1 MSVEINYI
9 LLCKLIKN
17 IFDYGFFRDVIIP
30 FGSLISVYI
39 IYLMTNKF
47 QKQSN
52 RPMFTMIPIE
62 IEKNIMKKDTDIFNH
77 AIVDRKNENIQDYI
91 SENYKTSHFLE
102 SFIYFKNIGD
112 SFAKDIEIVISHI
125 NSEVYFKKVNAN
137 EFYNRE
143 YNDMN
148 IILNNT
154 PTRNALIVKSNRG
167 NKRYN
172 LLKDKYS
179 STFKFRVCAKE
190 EIIKVKFKKNDR
202 IIFNHFMLADSHTY
216 RPYIKV
222 TINYKDKFDSKYQD
236 EMFIVLKNTAIRDKR
251 DDDDIMFR
259 GEIGEVNSS
268 QVLDNKEYYI
278 N

>member
-9 LLCKLIKN
+9 MLCKLMKN
-17 IFDYGFFRDVIIP
+17 FFDYGFFRDVIIP

-112 SFAKDIEIVISHI
+112 SFAKNIEITISHI
-125 NSEVYFKKVNAN
+125 NPEEYFKKVNAN

-154 PTRNALIVKSNRG
+154 PTGNALIVKSNRG
-167 NKRYN
+167 NNRYN
-172 LLKDKYS
+172 LLKDKFS

-202 IIFNHFMLADSHTY
+202 IIFNHFMLADSHIY
-216 RPYIKV
+216 RPYIKII
-222 TINYKDKFDSKYQD
+222 INYKDKFNTKYQE
-236 EMFIVLKNTAIRDKR
+236 EMYIVLKNTAIRNKS
-251 DDDDIMFR
+251 DDDSIRFR